1 MGFTDFHQKMIS
13 ARNRFSIAYFGL
25 NPDSAIEFVEP
36 VPYLREVL

>member
-25 NPDSAIEFVEP
+25 NLIEFN
-36 VPYLREVL
+36 